1 MFLGM
6 DRMRGEQWG
15 AAGAPEDADH
25 EPRPDAR
32 LRGRELE
39 TVQRGAPGHAQP
51 DTGES
56 RNGKY
61 TQTTI

>member
-1 MFLGM
+1 MSVFLGM

-15 AAGAPEDADH
+15 AAGAPEDEDH

-56 RNGKY
+56 RNRK
-61 TQTTI
+61 